1 MEKRSGVTNS
11 ETLAYA
17 LPGAVSAMVHGPAM
31 QYGMM
36 FMTDYLGIGA
46 AAMGTAMLVAKLLD
60 YVVSIFAGSIIE
72 KTPSKK
78 HGKYALWMRLTT
90 YSLFFGALMQLV
102 NTTGFISSP
111 LVRLLFVSIFYCM
124 LHFGMNFRA
133 TSQGGILQKMAGTS
147 MEDRK
152 RLNARQ
158 AQIGAAVTIISG
170 ATTIPLIQ
178 YFGKQFGEANGYA
191 VMVLTFGI
199 IFLGLSWFFLFPVM
213 KKYDLPREQAE
224 VKNAPKVGEMFKSI
238 IMNKQMVVMFL
249 LTTATT
255 VGGQIYS
262 PLLAY
267 YFRVVTGQ
275 FSVMALLLTIRG
287 IVAFLFSLVAPSIA
301 RKVGK
306 KGALVLGS
314 VLSVFSFLGMWLVG
328 LNNLWAMVVF
338 ACLIQGALSINA
350 CFRYNY
356 FLDCGEYG
364 YYTTGQDNRTMALT
378 VMNWP
383 IKIGFIAGG
392 SAVGYGLALIGYS
405 AGMEVTSVFA
415 SKFMMLFGLFPAVLY
430 AITLIFAVFAYKL
443 TDEQAEFYAEEN
455 NKREAALKLT

>member
-1 MEKRSGVTNS
+1 M
-11 ETLAYA
+11 AYA
-17 LPGAVSAMVHGPAM
+17 LPGAVSAMVHQPST
-31 QYGMM
+31 QYGML
-36 FMTDYLGIGA
+36 FMTEYLGIPA

-72 KTPSKK
+72 KTHSKK

-90 YSLFFGALMQLV
+90 YTLFFGSLMQLV
-102 NTTGFISSP
+102 NTTGFISSS
-111 LVRLLFVSIFYCM
+111 LGRLLIVSIFYCT

-133 TSQGGILQKMAGTS
+133 TSQGGILQRMAGTS

-158 AQIGAAVTIISG
+158 AQIAAAVTIISG

-178 YFGKQFGEANGYA
+178 FFGKQFGEANGYA
-191 VMVLTFGI
+191 VMVLTFGTV
-199 IFLGLSWFFLFPVM
+199 FLLLSYFLLFPIM

-224 VKNAPKVGEMFKSI
+224 VAKAPSVGNMFKSI
-238 IMNKQMVVMFL
+238 ITNRQMVVMFL

-255 VGGQIYS
+255 VGSQIYT

-287 IVAFLFSLVAPSIA
+287 VVGFLFSLVAPSIA
-301 RKVGK
+301 KKVGK
-306 KGALVLGS
+306 KGALILGS
-314 VLSVFSFLGMWLVG
+314 VLTIISYLGMWLLG
-328 LNNLWAMVVF
+328 LNYLWAMVVF
-338 ACLIQGALSINA
+338 ACLIQGAISINA
-350 CFRYNY
+350 CFRVNY

-364 YYTTGQDNRTMALT
+364 YYATGQDNRTMALT

-383 IKIGFIAGG
+383 IKIGFLVGG
-392 SAVGYGLALIGYS
+392 SAVGFGLALIGYT
-405 AGMEVTSVFA
+405 AGMEITAEFA
-415 SKFMMLFGLFPAVLY
+415 SKFMTFMGLVPAAFSVIALFL
-430 AITLIFAVFAYKL
+430 TIFGYKL
-443 TDEQAEFYAEEN
+443 TDEQAEFYATEN
-455 NKREAALKLT
+455 HKREAALKQI